1 MLPEEG
7 RFASHNLY
15 DSRVYFMGVLNPDYM
30 DSMQV
35 ATQYLLP
42 ELAGKSLTPKLSIVV
57 ADAFV
62 TRFGSYAGWAQNVL
76 FIGQLPAQK
85 VVIAKVTTDGGTT
98 KSTKRKRA
106 GNRNQEN

>member
-1 MLPEEG
+1 V
-7 RFASHNLY
+7 NLI
-15 DSRVYFMGVLNPDYM
+15 
-30 DSMQV
+30 QV

-62 TRFGSYAGWAQNVL
+62 AKFGEYAGWAQTVL

-85 VVIAKVTTDGGTT
+85 LLANAT
-98 KSTKRKRA
+98 KATKRKRGA
-106 GNRNQEN
+106 KIVEIQT

>member
-1 MLPEEG
+1 
-7 RFASHNLY
+7 
-15 DSRVYFMGVLNPDYM
+15 
-30 DSMQV
+30 MQV

-42 ELAGKSLTPKLSIVV
+42 ELAGKSLTPKLSVIV

-85 VVIAKVTTDGGTT
+85 LVVAQVNSDNGTT
-98 KSTKRKRA
+98 KPTKRKR
-106 GNRNQEN
+106 GVQPKPC

>member
-1 MLPEEG
+1 MIYSSPCGFFESLFPN
-7 RFASHNLY
+7 H
-15 DSRVYFMGVLNPDYM
+15 VVLI
-30 DSMQV
+30 QV

-62 TRFGSYAGWAQNVL
+62 AKFGKYAGWAQTVL

-85 VVIAKVTTDGGTT
+85 LLAAKVTSDVT
-98 KSTKRKRA
+98 KATKRKRGA
-106 GNRNQEN
+106 KIVEIQT